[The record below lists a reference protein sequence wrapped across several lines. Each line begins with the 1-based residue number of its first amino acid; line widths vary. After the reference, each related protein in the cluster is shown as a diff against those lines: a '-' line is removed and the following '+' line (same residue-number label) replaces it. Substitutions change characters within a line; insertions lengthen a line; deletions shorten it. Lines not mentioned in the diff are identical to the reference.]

1 MSRLEK
7 FITENINI
15 NGVSFKE
22 RDVEDFLELWG
33 DVEKDCKSFLKEL
46 KKNNPT
52 QALLL
57 RGEQQRG
64 KFVTTTPRTDRRP
77 RNTPYEW
84 HVAFDE
90 YFNDEF
96 GWNARSEGLFC
107 TGRYDT
113 ASGYGDSVYIIFPI
127 GRYKYVWSD
136 SISDLYTR
144 IEDGGYEY
152 MEPDDNLMSQWQDE
166 YDNEYIEGGGE
177 GDWYYGG
184 VSYGLSSDDKE
195 YAIEYIIDNFTSDI
209 QDEKNNL
216 EDILGRDDEDEME
229 EYGSSKSGTGKEYIE
244 DRIYDITQDIE
255 DMRNNIENEI
265 EWEPSMDFD
274 EYMEERKENMENER
288 ISDSMYYD
296 AAEKICKGY
305 YNSNVKLIDALVQR
319 SGPEIMVK
327 CKKYYAIRND
337 YKELVLHALLKG
349 TIDPR
354 QMSFDF
360 GSKRGRK

>member
-7 FITENINI
+7 FIIENINV

-22 RDVEDFLELWG
+22 RDVEDFLEFWV
-33 DVEKDCKSFLKEL
+33 DIEKNCKPFLKEL

-64 KFVTTTPRTDRRP
+64 KFITTTPRTDRRP
-77 RNTPYEW
+77 KDTPYEW
-84 HVAFDE
+84 HVTFDE
-90 YFNDEF
+90 YFNNEF

-127 GRYKYVWSD
+127 GRYKYIWSEN
-136 SISDLYTR
+136 ISDLYTK

-152 MEPDDNLMSQWQDE
+152 MGPDDELMDQWQNE
-166 YDNEYIEGGGE
+166 YDDEYIEGGGN
-177 GDWYYGG
+177 GGWYYDG
-184 VSYGLSSDDKE
+184 VDYGLNYDDQE
-195 YAIEYIIDNFTSDI
+195 DAIKSILDVITNDI
-209 QDEKNNL
+209 QYEKNDL
-216 EDILGRDDEDEME
+216 EDILDRNDKDEME

-244 DRIYDITQDIE
+244 DRISEIDSDIDDT
-255 DMRNNIENEI
+255 RNNITNKI
-265 EWEPSMDFD
+265 EWEPDINFD
-274 EYMEERKENMENER
+274 QYMEERKENIENEN
-288 ISDSMYYD
+288 ISDYMYYN
-296 AAEKICKGY
+296 AVERICEGEY
-305 YNSNVKLIDALVQR
+305 YSNVKLIDALVQKN
-319 SGPEIMVK
+319 GPEIMVK

-337 YKELVLHALLKG
+337 YKELILHALLKG
-349 TIDPR
+349 AIDPR

-360 GSKRGRK
+360 GSKRRK